1 MGVKAFLAVLFT
13 LAHSSMYLLF
23 ILNASPSVP
32 NGPIQSDGRFI
43 NLRTLSKDDFSI
55 EFLGLPDIDKDQ
67 LDFLS
72 FRRLTLRQAFL
83 TAISKSIKAQ
93 KIKNSFLGKNK
104 QKMITSIIQN
114 FKK

>member
-13 LAHSSMYLLF
+13 LAHSYMYLLF

-32 NGPIQSDGRFI
+32 NGPIKSDGRFI

-67 LDFLS
+67 LDFLNS

-83 TAISKSIKAQ
+83 TAISKS
-93 KIKNSFLGKNK
+93 
-104 QKMITSIIQN
+104 T
-114 FKK
+114 